1 MDDSRF
7 WARRAMEQAA
17 VVALVAAWL
26 LVMISGA
33 AGAAQEPRRR
43 TPEETA
49 RYEAGLRAAR
59 KFLEGR
65 DKAASREKTPGDYA
79 WAMEGVKDEFLESL
93 RQNGREGAE
102 AAEFV
107 ALVECRRRK
116 RVIPGEFWV
125 TYVLYLEARAGD
137 WGRPH
142 LNALLQ
148 SDQLTLSDRATIM
161 EEFIRVSIEPA
172 NWLDEAAV
180 LPIIQSFLKNTE
192 YYGFIG
198 GWAGE
203 EPLDSVHVRYCDLG
217 VRLAAGLYHPPGVK
231 WIDIDTP
238 LSKEE
243 AQRQRDENVEAA
255 KAWVQ
260 AQLARAALRPQLL
273 EMVSSYWRYRLTRG
287 QIETLLDLWAALE
300 SRPAAGNIR
309 DVRALSDLLIADL
322 RRTADADRDALE
334 KEFHRLVHDRLAG
347 MLAKAG
353 YQPEGPATRLPR
365 NYVDQREWLRNA
377 VHHLARRQGGAPP
390 DQWIRYEWER
400 YLDELRDAA
409 QADRKT
415 AETPPGGS

>member
-1 MDDSRF
+1 
-7 WARRAMEQAA
+7 MEQAA
-17 VVALVAAWL
+17 VVALAAVWL
-26 LVMISGA
+26 LVMTSGA

-59 KFLEGR
+59 KFLEDR
-65 DKAASREKTPGDYA
+65 DKVASREKTPGDYA
-79 WAMEGVKDEFLESL
+79 IAMEGVKDEFLESL

-116 RVIPGEFWV
+116 RVIPWEFWI
-125 TYVLYLEARAGD
+125 TYTAYLRGRAGD

-142 LNALLQ
+142 LNRLLE
-148 SDQLTLSDRATIM
+148 SDKLTHMDKACIM
-161 EEFIRVSIEPA
+161 GEFIRVSIEPA
-172 NWLDEAAV
+172 NWLDEAVV
-180 LPIIQSFLKNTE
+180 LPIIQSFLKNTD
-192 YYGFIG
+192 YFCTLVGS
-198 GWAGE
+198 AGDRHL
-203 EPLDSVHVRYCDLG
+203 EPVSVRFCDLG
-217 VRLAAGLYHPPGVK
+217 VQLVAGLYQPAEVE
-231 WIDIDTP
+231 WIDIGTRLP
-238 LSKEE
+238 KEE
-243 AQRQRDENVEAA
+243 ADRKRDENVKAA

-260 AQLARAALRPQLL
+260 VRLARAGLRPQLL
-273 EMVSSYWRYRLTRG
+273 EMASSYWRYRLTRD

-300 SRPAAGNIR
+300 SRNPAGNIR
-309 DVRALSDLLIADL
+309 DVRALADLLEEDL
-322 RRTADADRDALE
+322 RRTGDKDRDALE